1 MIIKFLTTVFI
12 FSFSLFCVYRKGISD
27 GLKIG
32 KNEPI
37 ENSRMLS
44 LPKKKK
50 GKISAKTAEE
60 LKAKQEEEKSIDE
73 FIKNGGII

>member
-1 MIIKFLTTVFI
+1 MIIKFLTAVFI
-12 FSFSLFCVYRKGISD
+12 FNFLLFFVYRKGLSD

-32 KNEPI
+32 KNKPI

-50 GKISAKTAEE
+50 GKISVKTAEE